1 MPTDIFE
8 QLRQIFQAA
17 LARVDPYGM
26 LINHVHLEGNRL
38 IVAFEGYHQQVDLG
52 DYDSIVVLG
61 AGKASARMA
70 KALEDILGARIS
82 GGLVAVKTGHGEP
95 LTRIEVIES
104 AHPTPDASSL
114 TAARRIAALAAAADE
129 RTLILNLI
137 SGGGSALLCAP
148 LVDAAAGVALSLDD
162 KQQVTN
168 ALLASGADIDEI
180 NCVRKHLSAI
190 KGGRLLRLM
199 APASSLNFILSDVVG
214 DRLDT
219 IASGLT
225 SPDPTTFAQ
234 ALAILDAYHL
244 TDKVPAA
251 ALHALRQ
258 GAAGH
263 LNETLKPGEPEVAL
277 ASNILIGT
285 NRAALLAACDTA
297 RSLGY
302 NVAALTSSLSGEAR
316 QISKMLYGIARDV
329 SDGDLLVKKPAMLI
343 AGGETVVTLSG
354 QGKGG
359 RNQEMALALLAELA
373 KDRGRGIHFLSAAT
387 DGSDGPTDAAG
398 AFASA
403 EVLAA
408 AVAAGLSIDDY
419 LRNNDSYHFFAA
431 IGQLLKTGPTRTNV
445 CDLHILLIT

>member
-1 MPTDIFE
+1 M
-8 QLRQIFQAA
+8 
-17 LARVDPYGM
+17 
-26 LINHVHLEGNRL
+26 
-38 IVAFEGYHQQVDLG
+38 
-52 DYDSIVVLG
+52 
-61 AGKASARMA
+61 
-70 KALEDILGARIS
+70 
-82 GGLVAVKTGHGEP
+82 
-95 LTRIEVIES
+95 
-104 AHPTPDASSL
+104 
-114 TAARRIAALAAAADE
+114 
-129 RTLILNLI
+129 
-137 SGGGSALLCAP
+137 CAP

-199 APASSLNFILSDVVG
+199 APARSLNFILSDVVG

-225 SPDPTTFAQ
+225 STDPTTFAQ

-316 QISKMLYGIARDV
+316 QIAKMLYGIARDV

-359 RNQEMALALLAELA
+359 RNQDMALALLA
-373 KDRGRGIHFLSAAT
+373 
-387 DGSDGPTDAAG
+387 
-398 AFASA
+398 
-403 EVLAA
+403 VLA
-408 AVAAGLSIDDY
+408 
-419 LRNNDSYHFFAA
+419 
-431 IGQLLKTGPTRTNV
+431 
-445 CDLHILLIT
+445 